1 MSSNRSDHELPTH
14 ATFQAT
20 LSGEYEGRWRVVT
33 MPSIEVPNTVKHIDV
48 NAIENGEV
56 CNVQKMVRKYV

>member
-1 MSSNRSDHELPTH
+1 MSSNRYHHELHIH

-20 LSGEYEGRWRVVT
+20 LSGEYEGQWRVVT
-33 MPSIEVPNTVKHIDV
+33 VPSIAVQGTVKHIDE

-56 CNVQKMVRKYV
+56 CNAQKMVRKYV